1 MATRVGN
8 TVNLENN
15 SRYDLLIFDFPD
27 GYPVGSINLGFG
39 KTPKRISGVEKVVQ
53 VFLKTLLTSRGSD
66 VVNGT
71 QGTGF
76 PAFTGSHNIQ
86 TTDNSEAMS
95 LVTAAVANA
104 EAQAKSILN
113 LNTEGLTS
121 QLESA
126 TLIGLEQVDDGTT
139 VQIYVL
145 TKSGE
150 TAPIALPFTSLG
162 IQVNA

>member
-1 MATRVGN
+1 MASRVG
-8 TVNLENN
+8 TTANLEDN
-15 SRYDLLIFDFPD
+15 SRYDLLIFDFPE

-53 VFLKTLLTSRGSD
+53 VFLKTLLTSTGSEVLNSGRG
-66 VVNGT
+66 T
-71 QGTGF
+71 RF
-76 PAFTGSHNIQ
+76 PEFTGTHNIQ
-86 TTDNSEAMS
+86 TTDNSEAIS
-95 LVTAAVANA
+95 LITTAISNA

-113 LNTEGLTS
+113 VTTEGLTS

-126 TLIGLEQVDDGTT
+126 SLIGLEQLDDSTS
-139 VQIYVL
+139 VQIHVL

>member
-1 MATRVGN
+1 MASRVGN
-8 TVNLENN
+8 TANLEGT

-53 VFLKTLLTSRGSD
+53 VFLKTLLTSKSSD
-66 VVNGT
+66 VLRSSR
-71 QGTGF
+71 GTGF
-76 PAFTGSHNIQ
+76 PAFTGTHNIQ
-86 TTDNSEAMS
+86 TKDNTEAIS
-95 LVTAAVANA
+95 LITASVSNA
-104 EAQAKSILN
+104 EKQAKSILN
-113 LNTEGLTS
+113 VNSEGLTS
-121 QLESA
+121 QLESV
-126 TLIGLEQVDDGTT
+126 TLIGLEQIEDGTT
-139 VQIYVL
+139 VQMHVL